1 MHTEIPALVEALT
14 APLSDFATQFNL
26 VDQDARLAAAANLWV
41 CCLRLAEAEAAA
53 TALEPRLTA
62 FAAETRVGWRVHH
75 SHAAGLNLSR
85 LLARLGQLR
94 PAMTQLGLLFDE
106 TTMDRLTSAVGH
118 VRQELQ
124 ATPSP
129 DPQRFPDQEVIRNL
143 QTVLAPLPAQLAQ
156 VTRQLW
162 QVVAEYPEPEHGVQ
176 WRRPTGMHNISLASD
191 WGIDYTALRDLLA
204 AGSWQQ
210 AHAETQR
217 AMLVAAGRMQQ
228 AADPPP
234 ALFVEHVLAF
244 PCADLRTLDALW
256 SWASRGR
263 FGFSTQLS
271 IYQSL
276 GGTDTYD
283 FTIWQAFCYHV
294 GWISQE
300 PFYHIAAP
308 VGHLPWIASARVMG
322 LDSHDALVC
331 SWDSDKEA
339 HRPFLF
345 GMFFE
350 RVARCLKLRA
360 DGQTA
365 ADWSRMDRP

>member
-26 VDQDARLAAAANLWV
+26 VDQDAPLATAASLWV

-75 SHAAGLNLSR
+75 CHAAGLDLAR

-94 PAMTQLGLLFDE
+94 PAMMQLGLLFDE
-106 TTMDRLTSAVGH
+106 TTMARLTSAVGD

-124 ATPSP
+124 ATPAP
-129 DPQRFPDQEVIRNL
+129 DPRRFPDQDVIRHL
-143 QTVLAPLPAQLAQ
+143 QAVLAPLPAQLAQ
-156 VTRQLW
+156 VTHQIW
-162 QVVAEYPEPEHGVQ
+162 QVVAEYPEPEHEVQ
-176 WRRPTGMHNISLASD
+176 WRRPTGGHNIALASD

-204 AGSWQQ
+204 AGLWQQ

-217 AMLVAAGRMQQ
+217 AMLIAAGRTQQ

-234 ALFVEHVLAF
+234 ALFIEHVRAF
-244 PCADLRTLDALW
+244 PCTDLRTLDALW
-256 SWASRGR
+256 TWASRGR
-263 FGFSTQLS
+263 FGFSVQFN
-271 IYQSL
+271 IYHSL
-276 GGTDTYD
+276 GGTDRYD

-294 GWISQE
+294 GWISTE
-300 PFYHIAAP
+300 PCYRITAP
-308 VGHLPWIASARVMG
+308 VGHLPWIASTQVMG

-331 SWDSDKEA
+331 SRDSDEEA

-345 GMFFE
+345 GIFFE
-350 RVARCLKLRA
+350 RIARCLRLRA
-360 DGQTA
+360 ARQTA
-365 ADWSRMDRP
+365 AD